1 MTILGIDTSSKAC
14 SCALTRDG
22 QLLNENVMNL
32 GLTHSQTLMP
42 AVDQLFETVCLQPS
56 DVEMFAVVTGPG
68 SFTGVRIGVCAV
80 KALCLALNRPCAAVD
95 ALEALAEG
103 SSFEGCI
110 SPILDARRDQV
121 YTALFERRNGVLKRL
136 SADEALPLGEWLTR
150 MEKHQIVYF
159 TGDGL
164 NTYED
169 YIRRNSKFEALI
181 APGHQRLLRAS
192 AVCTVAEHDES
203 TRTDAALL
211 TPLYL
216 RLSQAERERN
226 ERLSRHRA

>member
-22 QLLNENVMNL
+22 QLLNEIVMNL

-42 AVDQLFETVCLQPS
+42 AVDQLFEKTQLQPS
-56 DVEMFAVVTGPG
+56 DVDLFAVVTGPG

-95 ALEALAEG
+95 ALDALAEG
-103 SSFEGCI
+103 CAHEGYI
-110 SPILDARRDQV
+110 SPILDARRGQV
-121 YTALFERRNGVLKRL
+121 YTALFERRNGILRRVC
-136 SADEALPLGEWLTR
+136 ADEALPLSEWLERLKPYET
-150 MEKHQIVYF
+150 VCF

-164 NTYED
+164 NTYEGTLKQ
-169 YIRRNSKFEALI
+169 NNALN
-181 APGHQRLLRAS
+181 ALTVPGHGRLLRAS
-192 AVCTVAEHDES
+192 AACAVAERDES
-203 TRTDAALL
+203 ARTDAASLA
-211 TPLYL
+211 PLYL

-226 ERLSRHRA
+226 ERLTRQRV